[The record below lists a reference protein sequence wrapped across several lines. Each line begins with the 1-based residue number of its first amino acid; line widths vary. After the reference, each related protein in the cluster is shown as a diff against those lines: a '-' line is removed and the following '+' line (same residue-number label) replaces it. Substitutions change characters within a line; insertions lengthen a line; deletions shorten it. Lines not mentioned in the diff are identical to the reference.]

1 MSKEALQKYASL
13 SQANKK
19 KCFALGGWCNRQGN
33 IFSMQEVF
41 DCLYD
46 AAGGNANK
54 ITELI
59 EQLTTK
65 SKVFGRSSVVFGSNN
80 VQMSIIRG
88 EDGKLK
94 EIGRAHV

>member
-46 AAGGNANK
+46 AAGGNALGNG
-54 ITELI
+54 TAI
-59 EQLTTK
+59 E
-65 SKVFGRSSVVFGSNN
+65 
-80 VQMSIIRG
+80 G
-88 EDGKLK
+88 EHA
-94 EIGRAHV
+94 ERAAVGQ